1 MLRIV
6 LASLVFSSINCFAVE
21 RGVPAVPG
29 APAGLPGVAIPNALP
44 TLPNGIPALPVSV
57 LPNVAIPAAI
67 QISNVPLAP
76 GAQALPA
83 SLVGQDGRL
92 PPAAIQQA
100 QALTG
105 SIAGQDGRLPSAAAN
120 DDAQKGAL
128 DAQFDGSEAKHKIT
142 IEPHDGVG
150 HIHVVEDGADSS
162 AAVDAT
168 GNPIIIP
175 DRLKPL
181 LPGTGFNP
189 ATWNGRVTLH
199 LHSVYSDGIMEPEEV
214 VQLAYDKGVRV
225 LSLTEHDTTAS
236 TLRAYRK
243 AKALGMEYHP
253 GVEMTARGGAHIG
266 AVDVDVTN
274 PTLVALLSRVRDARL
289 DRAKAVVD
297 FLNRNDEIKRRGITL
312 TVEEVVAKSKHADGG
327 TIELPHVARVLV
339 DKGLISSVDE
349 AFDTYLK
356 GDVTGGAHVPPD
368 PTAKEVIDAIHAAG
382 GKAIINHP
390 YTVDNKNEDAAEKK
404 VREMAKLGLDGVE
417 VYRRAPGPDDAQKK
431 KADERAARWLLVA
444 DSFDLAVAPGS
455 DFHGDDT
462 HLSKIAVWMPN
473 SLADQLLKRLAPSH
487 AAAVSVLEKL
497 DRDSLQPPT
506 PPAAGLALGALA
518 LATPSHDVFWGT
530 VLLLAALA
538 VYAVVIPFLA
548 RKL

>member
-1 MLRIV
+1 MLRLAAV
-6 LASLVFSSINCFAVE
+6 LLLASPAVAVE
-21 RGVPAVPG
+21 RGVPTIPG
-29 APAGLPGVAIPNALP
+29 GAMGTPGVAIPNALP
-44 TLPNGIPALPVSV
+44 ALPNGIPALPVSV
-57 LPNVAIPAAI
+57 LPNAAIPAMIAP
-67 QISNVPLAP
+67 NLAP
-76 GAQALPA
+76 ISAEGRALKPEAPTA
-83 SLVGQDGRL
+83 SGQL
-92 PPAAIQQA
+92 Q
-100 QALTG
+100 
-105 SIAGQDGRLPSAAAN
+105 AAAPN
-120 DDAQKGAL
+120 ANQPTQAGGDAQKGAL

-150 HIHVVEDGADSS
+150 HIHVVADGADSG
-162 AAVDAT
+162 AVDAA

-181 LPGTGFNP
+181 LPGTGFDR

-225 LSLTEHDTTAS
+225 LSVTEHDTTAS

-243 AKALGMEYHP
+243 AKSLGMEYHP

-274 PTLVALLSRVRDARL
+274 PALAALLARVRDARL
-289 DRAKAVVD
+289 ERAKAVVA
-297 FLNRNDEIKRRGITL
+297 FLNRNEEIKRRGITI
-312 TVEEVVAKSKHADGG
+312 TVEEVIAKSKHEDGG

-339 DKGLISSVDE
+339 DKGLIQSVDE

-356 GDVTGGAHVPPD
+356 GDVTGGAHVTPD
-368 PTAKEVIDAIHAAG
+368 PTAKEVIDVIHAAG

-390 YTVDNKNEDAAEKK
+390 YTVDNKNEDSAEKK
-404 VREMAKLGLDGVE
+404 VREMARLGLDGVE
-417 VYRRAPGPDDAQKK
+417 VYRRAPGNDDAQKK

-462 HLSKIAVWMPN
+462 HLSRIAVWMPN
-473 SLADQLLKRLAPSH
+473 SLSDQLLKRLAPSH
-487 AAAVSVLEKL
+487 QNAVAVLEKL
-497 DRDSLQPPT
+497 ERASLLPPT
-506 PPAAGLALGALA
+506 PPARAAGLALAALA
-518 LATPSHDVFWGT
+518 LTKPSSEMFWGT
-530 VLLLAALA
+530 LLLIAALG

-548 RKL
+548 KRL